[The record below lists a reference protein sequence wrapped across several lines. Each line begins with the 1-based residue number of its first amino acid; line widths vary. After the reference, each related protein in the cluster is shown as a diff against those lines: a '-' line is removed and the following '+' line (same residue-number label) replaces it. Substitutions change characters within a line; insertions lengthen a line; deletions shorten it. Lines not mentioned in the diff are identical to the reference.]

1 MTLLETLL
9 NIYTQEPLNPSEKL
23 KTIEEMRDELRKQE
37 ALLLDENPEL
47 WNPSYMRDFDHDMER

>member
-23 KTIEEMRDELRKQE
+23 KTIEEMREELRKQE